1 MAYATLLQAACVVLG
16 ASLGALLRW
25 QAGLRLG
32 VVVAGFPLG
41 TLAVNVV
48 GGFLIGLALVWFR
61 FHPEATNG
69 RLLIV
74 TGFLGGMTTFSS
86 FSGESLLLLQ
96 AGQVPLA
103 VLHSAA
109 HLLGALAAVALGWWL
124 GQLVLGGAVA

>member
-1 MAYATLLQAACVVLG
+1 VASATLLQAACVVLG

-48 GGFLIGLALVWFR
+48 GGFLIGMALVWFR
-61 FHPEATNG
+61 LHQEATNG

-74 TGFLGGMTTFSS
+74 TGFLGGLTTFSS

>member
-1 MAYATLLQAACVVLG
+1 MNPTLLQAASVAFG

-25 QAGLRLG
+25 QAGMRLG
-32 VVVAGFPLG
+32 FVVAGFPLG

-61 FHPEATNG
+61 LHPEATNS
-69 RLLIV
+69 RLLVV
-74 TGFLGGMTTFSS
+74 TGFLGGLTTFSS

-96 AGQVPLA
+96 TGQVPLA

-109 HLLGALAAVALGWWL
+109 HLLGALAAVAAGWWL
-124 GQLVLGGAVA
+124 GQLVLGGPVT

>member
-1 MAYATLLQAACVVLG
+1 MPPTLVQAAAVAVG

-32 VVVAGFPLG
+32 FVAGFPLG

-69 RLLIV
+69 RLFVV
-74 TGFLGGMTTFSS
+74 TGFLGGLTTFSS
-86 FSGESLLLLQ
+86 FSGESLALLQ
-96 AGQVPLA
+96 SGNVPLA
-103 VLHSAA
+103 LLHSAA

-124 GQLVLGGAVA
+124 GRLVFGG